1 MQAVSRE
8 EPKAPADP
16 EPRSVPPLGD
26 RLIDSRLVRVL
37 APIAASVAM
46 VLVVLAVALNVRV
59 SGQVD
64 DLKQENSSLQARL
77 DSNMAT
83 TAAQINDAA
92 DAESEVMNSGL
103 KLQQASSELA
113 QPDNMSLNCVRPTP
127 EAVPREYCR

>member
-92 DAESEVMNSGL
+92 DAEYEVMNSVL
-103 KLQQASSELA
+103 KRQQASSELG
-113 QPDNMSLNCVRPTP
+113 QPDNMALNCGRPTP
-127 EAVPREYCR
+127 